1 MKAKHKVV
9 LGSLMLLIC
18 GYFLW
23 TQRPVTIIRAG
34 NQIEYDPLFL
44 HGLDGGIKPVSSESD
59 FYFIVV
65 DHFPLTEWGRI
76 HWYWKH
82 KNELKEKYHIP
93 TSVSYNI
100 TFWDIGNGFTSI
112 QKSGDSDLHCF
123 PPRENEK
130 EHCLEKN
137 WLLNVE
143 FDAGDYERFSFD
155 DSEYYWIT
163 MPDGKL
169 VRIKRA

>member
-1 MKAKHKVV
+1 MKTKHKVV
-9 LGSLMLLIC
+9 IVSLIIWLLGYL
-18 GYFLW
+18 LW

-44 HGLDGGIKPVSSESD
+44 HELDGGSKPVSGEAD

-76 HWYWKH
+76 HWYWSH

-93 TSVSYNI
+93 TSASYNI
-100 TFWDIGNGFTSI
+100 TFWDIGDGFTSI
-112 QKSGDSDLHCF
+112 QKSGNSDLHCF
-123 PPRENEK
+123 PAKENEK

-137 WLLNVE
+137 WRLTVE
-143 FDAGDYERFSFD
+143 FEAGYYERFFFN

-163 MPDGKL
+163 MPNGKL
-169 VRIKRA
+169 VRIKNA